1 MDRKAHAGRLLS
13 GPFSDRV
20 RLDRTVVELQKVHAV
35 ERAVRLMVRSEAV
48 GSIGAP
54 LGEAAIMR
62 K

>member
-1 MDRKAHAGRLLS
+1 
-13 GPFSDRV
+13 
-20 RLDRTVVELQKVHAV
+20 VELQKAHAV
-35 ERAVRLMVRSEAV
+35 ERAVRLMVRSVAV